1 MDSPGKPRLRFVRR
15 VTVAEL
21 YTIVAPTSGVP
32 SAARQRTRTL
42 GGQVDDD
49 RIRDFVDGE
58 YAKVVATVALVCGSV
73 ATAEDSVQEALAH
86 AWERLDRGDGIDRL
100 AAWVTTVALN
110 LARSQMRRWR
120 SERRARDR
128 LGPLRDDLSN
138 APAASGDAHAV
149 REALRA
155 LPRRQREVTVLRY
168 YLGLDVREIAE
179 HLGIAEGTV
188 KAMLFRARQSLA
200 VTLADDDRRP
210 RRWTVPTDDPR
221 LEQALHDAAPDVQ
234 THGVVAQ
241 VTRRRTR
248 RRSQPPDHHRC
259 ARTRRAPR
267 GRHDR
272 GARHARR
279 RLATEHRRTGRQAA
293 GASHRR
299 RRRGR

>member
-1 MDSPGKPRLRFVRR
+1 VRR

-21 YTIVAPTSGVP
+21 YTIVANPSAVP
-32 SAARQRTRTL
+32 SAARRRAQTL

-73 ATAEDSVQEALAH
+73 ATAEDSVQEALAR

-100 AAWVTTVALN
+100 PAWVTTVALN

-128 LGPLRDDLSN
+128 LGPLRDDLSD
-138 APAASGDAHAV
+138 APGASGEAHAV

-168 YLGLDVREIAE
+168 YLGLDVREIAA

-188 KAMLFRARQSLA
+188 MAMLFRARQSLA
-200 VTLADDDRRP
+200 VALGDDDG
-210 RRWTVPTDDPR
+210 
-221 LEQALHDAAPDVQ
+221 EHDEEVD
-234 THGVVAQ
+234 
-241 VTRRRTR
+241 R
-248 RRSQPPDHHRC
+248 
-259 ARTRRAPR
+259 AR
-267 GRHDR
+267 G
-272 GARHARR
+272 
-279 RLATEHRRTGRQAA
+279 
-293 GASHRR
+293 
-299 RRRGR
+299 

>member
-1 MDSPGKPRLRFVRR
+1 MYATTPADSEAAESATVVPSVTWSWRDKPPRSFVRR

-21 YTIVAPTSGVP
+21 YTIVAPASGVP

-58 YAKVVATVALVCGSV
+58 YSKVVATVALVCGSV
-73 ATAEDSVQEALAH
+73 ATAEDSVQEALAR

-100 AAWVTTVALN
+100 PAWVTTVALN

-128 LGPLRDDLSN
+128 LGPLRDDLSD

-168 YLGLDVREIAE
+168 YLGLDVREIAD

-200 VTLADDDRRP
+200 VTLGDDEEEVDR
-210 RRWTVPTDDPR
+210 
-221 LEQALHDAAPDVQ
+221 A
-234 THGVVAQ
+234 HG
-241 VTRRRTR
+241 
-248 RRSQPPDHHRC
+248 
-259 ARTRRAPR
+259 
-267 GRHDR
+267 
-272 GARHARR
+272 
-279 RLATEHRRTGRQAA
+279 
-293 GASHRR
+293 
-299 RRRGR
+299 